1 MSTILVV
8 DDRAKERNKVV
19 ALVSHS
25 LPEDSTWTARGIE
38 PLAAIDEY
46 GALITEDDIAVL
58 ILDERL
64 QEQAAELTGAA
75 VNYNGHELV
84 SFLRPRFPDLP
95 IYVVTAHDAEEDVQN
110 AASDVEGIINRM
122 EFNKDPKVHTT
133 RMIRSGHRFAKALEG
148 DLNYLSA
155 ISEKL
160 AVGTA
165 DDDEVKK
172 MTSIREK
179 LSLPFPTSDLT
190 QAKDLVPQAE
200 RLIIEAQLLLN
211 KINAGHK
218 KT

>member
-25 LPEDSTWTARGIE
+25 LPEGSTWTARGIE

-58 ILDERL
+58 ILDEKL
-64 QEQAAELTGAA
+64 QEQAAELTGVA

-95 IYVVTAHDAEEDVQN
+95 IYVVTAYDAEEDVQN
-110 AASDVEGIINRM
+110 AASKVEGIINRM
-122 EFNKDPKVHTT
+122 EFNKDPKVHTA

-160 AVGTA
+160 AVGKA

-179 LSLPFPTSDLT
+179 LSLPFPTRDLT

-200 RLIIEAQLLLN
+200 RLIGEAQSLLK
-211 KINAGHK
+211 KINDGHNES
-218 KT
+218 